1 MKSFLQYV
9 VVIAITSSSSAYAS
23 EDCRRAMT
31 EWQSREAITTYVAGL
46 GLESERLRID
56 DSCYEVRA
64 RDRQGNRV
72 KLKIDPATLDILKL
86 EVIFKSGNDTSR
98 YLPGSGSQ
106 KGKTTVPPAD
116 GKSPGLPVTSS
127 PSGTR

>member
-1 MKSFLQYV
+1 MKSFLRYV
-9 VVIAITSSSSAYAS
+9 VLFAISSSSSAYAS
-23 EDCRRAMT
+23 EDCRHAMA
-31 EWQSREAITTYVAGL
+31 EWQSREAVTTYVAGL

-64 RDRQGNRV
+64 RDSQGNRV

-86 EVIFKSGNDTSR
+86 EVSFKPGNDTSR
-98 YLPGSGSQ
+98 YLPGTGSQ
-106 KGKTTVPPAD
+106 KGKTMATPAND
-116 GKSPGLPVTSS
+116 QSPSLPATSS